1 LERQSLSQAGF
12 WMAGWLLLTLA
23 TTVSGR
29 ELAHDVPVVVLM
41 LLRSLTATALLAPII
56 LATGGLKNRMGKL
69 GFHAARNGVHYV
81 AQFAWFS
88 ALIYIPLAQMV
99 SIEFT
104 LPIWAAIIAWL
115 FLGEKLDAWKILA
128 IVLGFIGVVTIVR
141 PGGMVINI
149 GHAYALFS
157 AFGFAVSVSLTRFLT
172 RTESPLTVIFYMFA
186 MQSVLGAI
194 PAALVWQWP
203 QPHNWIWVA
212 VVGIAGTYS
221 HYCLS
226 KALSLGEIAVVQP
239 LDFLRVPLTALV
251 GYLVYSEGID
261 MLTALGAALILVA
274 NSLNL
279 FRARAS

>member
-1 LERQSLSQAGF
+1 
-12 WMAGWLLLTLA
+12 MVGWLLLTLA

-29 ELAHDVPVVVLM
+29 ELANDVPVVVLM
-41 LLRSLTATALLAPII
+41 MLRSLTATVLLAPII
-56 LATGGLKNRMGKL
+56 FATGGLQNRMGRL
-69 GFHAARNGVHYV
+69 GVHAARNVIHYM

-115 FLGEKLDAWKILA
+115 FLGERLDLRKILA
-128 IVLGFIGVVTIVR
+128 IALGFVGVLIIVR
-141 PGGMVINI
+141 PGAGAINI
-149 GHAYALFS
+149 GHGFALIS
-157 AFGFAVSVSLTRFLT
+157 ALGFAVSVSLTRFLT

-186 MQSVLGAI
+186 MQSVLGAV
-194 PAALVWQWP
+194 PAALVWEWP
-203 QPHNWIWVA
+203 EPHNWIWVA

-251 GYLVYSEGID
+251 GYLVYSEAID
-261 MLTALGAALILVA
+261 LATALGAGLILVA

-279 FRARAS
+279 FRARAA

>member
-1 LERQSLSQAGF
+1 
-12 WMAGWLLLTLA
+12 MAGWLLLTLA

-29 ELAHDVPVVVLM
+29 ELANDVPVVVLM
-41 LLRSLTATALLAPII
+41 MLRSLTATALLAPII

-69 GFHAARNGVHYV
+69 GVHGARSAVHYV

-115 FLGEKLDAWKILA
+115 FLGEKLDFWKILA
-128 IVLGFIGVVTIVR
+128 IGLGFAGVLIIVR
-141 PGGMVINI
+141 PGGTEINI

-157 AFGFAVSVSLTRFLT
+157 ALGFAVSVSLTRFLT

-194 PAALVWQWP
+194 PAMLVWEWP
-203 QPHNWIWVA
+203 EPHNWIWVA

-251 GYLVYSEGID
+251 GYLVYAEAID
-261 MLTALGAALILVA
+261 LTTALGAALILVA
-274 NSLNL
+274 NSINI
-279 FRARAS
+279 FRARAA